1 MPTIRFA
8 SALLLVCTF
17 LPAGFAADPPLPDGT
32 AAATRQIATFKHPDG
47 LKVQLWAAE
56 PMLASPVAI
65 CLDEKNRVFVA
76 EEYRFNR
83 GTEENRSRPFL
94 LEDDLQIQTLDDRLK
109 MFQKWSGKFEGGMDW
124 FRKHSDQVRLLED
137 RTGGGRATHSTVFAD
152 GFNDVLDGLAAG
164 VIARDGNIYL
174 TCIPNLW
181 LLKDTKGT
189 GKADV
194 RQSLLRGFGVN
205 CGFLG
210 HDLHGLAWGP
220 DGKLYFSV
228 GDRGFHVKT
237 KEGTVLSGPRSGAV
251 FRCNPDGTEFEVIF
265 RGLRNPQELAFDQ
278 FGNLFAVDNNCDKG
292 DHSRLVYIVEGGD
305 SGWNMSYQTIP
316 EPYLTGPWHAERMWH
331 LPNKGQPAWIVP
343 PVGKIGAG
351 PSGFVFTSG
360 LSLPERYRNKF
371 FYCNYTGNGGVE
383 SFGVVPQGAGF
394 AMVDHHDFLK
404 PIMAT
409 DVDFGY
415 DGKMYVSDFVNLD
428 WSGKSLGG
436 RIYTLFDPKRLNDP
450 IVQETK
456 RLFAEGFSQR
466 GEAELAKLLEH
477 ADLRVRQRAQFTLA
491 ERGEKSIKIFEKVAT
506 LSSNQLARLHA
517 IWGLG
522 QIGRAHAEACQRLAT
537 LLQDPDAEV
546 RAQSARVIGDC
557 RWSGA
562 NGELLKL
569 INDNSPRVRYFATM
583 ALGKLKVH
591 AAIKPI
597 AAMLKANDNEDPFLR
612 HAGVTAL
619 ASIGDANAVLGL
631 VYYGSS
637 AVRLASLLALRR
649 MNDPRLLQFLGD
661 GVFEI
666 ATEAARAVN
675 DLPMEA
681 NFPAL
686 ARLLDRYSSNS
697 SLEAEPLLRRAIN
710 ANLRLGRAENAERV
724 ARFAASEKA
733 NPTMRAEALAAL
745 ADWAKPSPRDRVTG
759 FWRPLPPRDPEI
771 VRGVLQEWIPAILA
785 RTSGK
790 MQADAV
796 RLIAKYEIKIDDAA
810 FFGWVGDTNKDP
822 SARVA
827 ALHLLASRK
836 YPQLDQAIDVALHDA
851 SPRLRAEARSVLAS
865 VKPESALPQL
875 VKILNDSSAAALE
888 RQSALA
894 LLAKTP
900 GGEKNLDDWVGRFK
914 TGKVPRELMV
924 DLIEILKE
932 SADAKRKQLATE
944 WEAKQSPSDSL
955 AKFRI
960 ALYGGD
966 AERGRSVFV
975 GHAAAQCMRCHKIH
989 GEGGDAGPDLSKVV
1003 ERNPKQTRE
1012 YLLESL
1018 IVPNAKIAAG
1028 YANVSLTLSNGK
1040 IAAGLLKGEDD
1051 KSVTLLTPNG
1061 KTMTVAKSEI
1071 EERTPPTSAMPEMG
1085 RVLSPRE
1092 MRDLIEY
1099 LMSLK

>member
-1 MPTIRFA
+1 MPTIRFSSTPLLMCVFWL
-8 SALLLVCTF
+8 SA
-17 LPAGFAADPPLPDGT
+17 FAADPPLPDGT
-32 AAATRQIATFKHPDG
+32 ATATKAIATFKHPDG

-137 RTGGGRATHSTVFAD
+137 RDGRGRATHSTVFAD
-152 GFNDVLDGLAAG
+152 GFNNVLDGLAAG
-164 VIARDGNIYL
+164 LIARDGNIYL

-205 CGFLG
+205 CAFLG
-210 HDLHGLAWGP
+210 HDLHGLTWGP

-292 DHSRLVYIVEGGD
+292 DHSRLVYIVESGD

-343 PVGKIGAG
+343 PVGKLGAG

-394 AMVDHHDFLK
+394 AIVDHHDFLK

-415 DGKMYVSDFVNLD
+415 DGKMYVADFVNLD
-428 WSGKSLGG
+428 WTGKSLGG
-436 RIYTLFDPKRLNDP
+436 RIYTLFDPNRLNDP

-456 RLFAEGFSQR
+456 RLFADGFSR
-466 GEAELAKLLEH
+466 RSDAELAKLLEH
-477 ADLRVRQRAQFTLA
+477 ADLRVRQRAQFALA
-491 ERGEKSIKIFEKVAT
+491 ERGEKSMPMFQEIAR
-506 LSSNQLARLHA
+506 SSKNLLARLHA

-522 QIGRAHAEACQRLAT
+522 QIGKKHPEACQLLAK
-537 LLQDPDAEV
+537 LLQDSDAEV
-546 RAQSARVIGDC
+546 RAQAARVIGDC

-562 NGELLKL
+562 NRELLEL
-569 INDNSPRVRYFATM
+569 MADASPRVRFFATM
-583 ALGKLKVH
+583 TLGKLKVH

-597 AAMLKANDNEDPFLR
+597 AAMLKANNDEDPFLR

-637 AVRLASLLALRR
+637 AVRLASLLVLRR
-649 MNDPRLLQFLGD
+649 LNDQRLVRFVGD
-661 GVFEI
+661 GVFDI
-666 ATEAARAVN
+666 ATEAARAIN
-675 DLPMEA
+675 DLPIEA
-681 NFPAL
+681 DFPVL
-686 ARLLDRYSSNS
+686 ARMLDRYGSNS
-697 SLEAEPLLRRAIN
+697 SLEAEPLIRRAIN
-710 ANLRLGRAENAERV
+710 ANLRLGLAENAERV

-745 ADWAKPSPRDRVTG
+745 ADWTKPSPRDRVTG
-759 FWRPLPPRDPEI
+759 FWRAPPPRDPKI
-771 VRGVLQEWIPAILA
+771 IRDALQEGIPTILA

-790 MQADAV
+790 LQADAI
-796 RLIAKYEIKIDDAA
+796 RLVARYELKIDDAS
-810 FFGWVGDTNKDP
+810 FFKWVGDKSKDP

-827 ALHLLASRK
+827 ALNLLASRK
-836 YPQLDQAIDVALHDA
+836 YPQLDQAIDIAVHDS
-851 SPRLRAEARSVLAS
+851 SPRLRAEARSLWANVR
-865 VKPESALPQL
+865 PEAALPRL
-875 VKILNDSSAAALE
+875 VKVLNDSSASPLE

-894 LLAKTP
+894 VLAKAH
-900 GGEKNLDDWVGRFK
+900 GGEKLIEEWAGRLK
-914 TGKVPRELMV
+914 TGHVPNVLMV
-924 DLIEILKE
+924 DLLEILKE
-932 SADAKRKQLATE
+932 SADAKRKQLAAE
-944 WEAKQSPSDSL
+944 WESKQSPGDPL

-960 ALYGGD
+960 ALRGGD
-966 AERGRSVFV
+966 AERGRALFV
-975 GHAAAQCMRCHKIH
+975 GHAAAQCLRCHKIH
-989 GEGGDAGPDLSKVV
+989 GEGGDAGPDLSRVV

-1018 IVPNAKIAAG
+1018 IVPGAMIAPG
-1028 YANVSLTLSNGK
+1028 YANVSVTLTNGK
-1040 IAAGLLKGEDD
+1040 IAAGLVKSEDAQ
-1051 KSVTLLTPNG
+1051 SVTLLTPTN
-1061 KTMTVAKSEI
+1061 KTVTIAKSDI
-1071 EERTPPTSAMPEMG
+1071 EERTPPASAMPEMG

-1092 MRDLIEY
+1092 LRDLIEY
-1099 LMSLK
+1099 LMTLK